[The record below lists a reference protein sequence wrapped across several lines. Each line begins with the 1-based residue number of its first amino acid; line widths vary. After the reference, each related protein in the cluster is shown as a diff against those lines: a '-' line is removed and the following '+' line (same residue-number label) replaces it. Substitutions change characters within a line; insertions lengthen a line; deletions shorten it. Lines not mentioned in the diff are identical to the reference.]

1 MIARDSFLLA
11 WTLRALAPDPCILET
26 VGNPLRQNAV
36 TDSCRATCQQVGM
49 ADGDAQIIG
58 EALAGDLHGWCGRD
72 AQRDAQVGQAQ
83 AVLNLGASVAS
94 GPRRPS
100 GHGRAVMDC
109 CTSEGDRS

>member
-1 MIARDSFLLA
+1 MNARARSRLA
-11 WTLRALAPDPCILET
+11 CALQAQLPDLRIRDT
-26 VGNPLRQNAV
+26 VGDPLQQNAV